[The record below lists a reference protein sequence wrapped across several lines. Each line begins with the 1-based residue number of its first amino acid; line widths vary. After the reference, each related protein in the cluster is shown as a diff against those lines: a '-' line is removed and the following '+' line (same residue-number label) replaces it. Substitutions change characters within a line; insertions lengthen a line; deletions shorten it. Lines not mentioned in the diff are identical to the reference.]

1 MGTRCGL
8 TFWYCNTIIYISQP
22 QQGGIVARFVVGDSS
37 ICFINCHL
45 AAGQNAVRHR
55 NADVAGMLEEK
66 AVFSP
71 TIDHGMAYIGG
82 GDGTMVLDHE
92 FVVVSLCFYLFFNVL
107 VADLYL

>member
-8 TFWYCNTIIYISQP
+8 TFWYCNTVIYLSP
-22 QQGGIVARFVVGDSS
+22 NNKQGGIVARFVVGDSS

-71 TIDHGMAYIGG
+71 TVDHGMAYIGG

-92 FVVVSLCFYLFFNVL
+92 FVVVSLLFLPSFF
-107 VADLYL
+107 